1 MEHIVKRKG
10 HKERFDERKVYAS
23 VFAACMTLR
32 MSDEEGEMIAHM
44 VSHEVSDEF
53 KTVHEVSSH
62 SIHNFVVKSLKKY
75 NSDVAYI
82 YDTHRDIS

>member
-10 HKERFDERKVYAS
+10 HKERYDERKVYAS

-32 MSDEEGEMIAHM
+32 MSDEESELISNMVAHE
-44 VSHEVSDEF
+44 VTEGFKDAHEVSA
-53 KTVHEVSSH
+53 H
-62 SIHNFVVKSLKKY
+62 SIHKHVTESLKKY
-75 NSDVAYI
+75 NKDVAYM